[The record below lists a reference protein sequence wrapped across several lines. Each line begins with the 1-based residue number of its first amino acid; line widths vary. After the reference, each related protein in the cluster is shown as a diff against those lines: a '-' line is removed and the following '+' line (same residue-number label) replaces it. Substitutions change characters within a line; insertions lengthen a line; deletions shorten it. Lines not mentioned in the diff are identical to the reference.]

1 MPGLSSPPLTE
12 ECVRSERTVT
22 TTITRY
28 EQAITELFNRRPE
41 IMLPGLRRIQ
51 ALCHSLGQPQHA
63 FEAIHLTG
71 TNGKTTTA
79 RMITEL
85 LVAAGERVGTYTS
98 PHLQDVRE
106 RFRVDDVP
114 LDIDDL
120 LAGLDAL
127 GPHIERVEQATGEMV
142 TFFEASTAL
151 CLWAFARTSVDTG
164 VIEVGMG
171 GRWDATNVVDG
182 RVAVIGRI
190 QLDHPQLGSTVGEV
204 AWEKAGIIKDGATVI
219 SANHDAAPARKIA
232 EEVAQRAA
240 QLHLLDRDFGVV
252 GRSLI
257 PGGQRVTL
265 RGLDGQ
271 IYPVDLPLHGAHQ
284 AVNAACALAAV
295 QAYRAA
301 PLDPETVRAGFA
313 RVQSPGRLELFP
325 ASNGVP
331 VLLDGAHNPA
341 AATTLARTLEEL
353 RGAWFRELSRLA
365 ALDFRQPR
373 DSATP
378 RPKKLH
384 GARRRI
390 LVIGIM
396 ADKDISSMVPIL
408 ASAADE
414 IVLTVAGNPRAAS
427 IAQLRE
433 ACDASG
439 VEVAASVDD
448 VGAAVDVAA
457 QRAGHDGIVV
467 VTGSLY
473 TVGEARAA
481 LGGTLA

>member
-1 MPGLSSPPLTE
+1 LT
-12 ECVRSERTVT
+12 TLN

-28 EQAITELFNRRPE
+28 EQAIAELFNRRPD

-51 ALCHSLGQPQHA
+51 ALCYSLGEPQHA
-63 FEAIHLTG
+63 FDAIHLTG

-79 RMITEL
+79 RMITEV
-85 LVAAGERVGTYTS
+85 LVATGERVGTYTS

-106 RFRVDDVP
+106 RFRVDGVP
-114 LDIDDL
+114 LAVDEL

-127 GPHIERVEQATGEMV
+127 GPHIDRVEQATGEMV

-151 CLWAFARTSVDTG
+151 CLWAFARAGVDTG

-171 GRWDATNVVDG
+171 GRWDATNVIDG
-182 RVAVIGRI
+182 RVAVIGRV

-204 AWEKAGIIKDGATVI
+204 AWEKAGIIKPGATVI

-232 EEVAQRAA
+232 EEVALQGAS
-240 QLHLLDRDFGVV
+240 LHLLDRDFGVV
-252 GRSLI
+252 GRTLI
-257 PGGQRVTL
+257 PNGQRVDL
-265 RGLDGQ
+265 RGLDDRV
-271 IYPVDLPLHGAHQ
+271 YTVDLPLHGAHQ

-295 QAYRAA
+295 QAYRGER
-301 PLDPETVRAGFA
+301 LDPTTVRTGFA
-313 RVQSPGRLELFP
+313 GVRSPGRLELFS

-341 AATTLARTLEEL
+341 AATTLAR
-353 RGAWFRELSRLA
+353 SLA
-365 ALDFRQPR
+365 E
-373 DSATP
+373 
-378 RPKKLH
+378 LH
-384 GARRRI
+384 GNRRRI
-390 LVIGIM
+390 MVLGIM
-396 ADKDISSMVPIL
+396 SDKDIASMVPIL
-408 ASAADE
+408 GSAADE
-414 IVLTVAGNPRAAS
+414 VVLTVPDCPRAAS

-439 VEVAASVDD
+439 IKVAASADD
-448 VGAAVDVAA
+448 VGTAVEVAA
-457 QRAGHDGIVV
+457 QRAGPDGMVV

-473 TVGEARAA
+473 TVGDARAA